1 MSKGH
6 RSQIKRERNEKQVDK
21 RPSAK
26 LSNARVSSRKAGFVL
41 DAIRGKDVEEA
52 IGIVTYSPRYASKLI
67 KKLIESAKANAK
79 NNNNMDEDKL
89 YVAECFAGNATNYK
103 RMHPRAQGR
112 AYSILKRNSH
122 ITVILDERKEDE
134 KNTKGKKAKVETKIE
149 SVEGGNDGAKS

>member
-6 RSQIKRERNEKQVDK
+6 RSQIKRDRNEKQVDK

-26 LSNARVSSRKAGFVL
+26 LSNARVSSRKACFVL
-41 DAIRGKDVEEA
+41 DAIRGKGVQEA

-67 KKLIESAKANAK
+67 KKLIESAVANAK
-79 NNNNMDEDKL
+79 NNNNMDEEKL

-122 ITVILDERKEDE
+122 ITVILDERKEIE
-134 KNTKGKKAKVETKIE
+134 RTKKAESNKVET
-149 SVEGGNDGAKS
+149 VEGGNDGAKG

>member
-6 RSQIKRERNEKQVDK
+6 RTQVKRERNETKVDK

-41 DAIRGKDVEEA
+41 DAIRGKDVNEA

-67 KKLIESAKANAK
+67 KKLIESARANAK
-79 NNNNMDEDKL
+79 NNNNMDENNL

-112 AYSILKRNSH
+112 AFRILKRTSH
-122 ITVILDERKEDE
+122 ITLVLKEKE
-134 KNTKGKKAKVETKIE
+134 
-149 SVEGGNDGAKS
+149 

>member
-6 RSQIKRERNEKQVDK
+6 RTQIKRERNETKVDK

-41 DAIRGKDVEEA
+41 DAIRGKGVQEA

-67 KKLIESAKANAK
+67 KKLIESARANAK
-79 NNNNMDEDKL
+79 NNNNMDETKL

-122 ITVILDERKEDE
+122 ITVILDERKETE
-134 KNTKGKKAKVETKIE
+134 KTTKKVEEK
-149 SVEGGNDGAKS
+149 VEGGNNGAES

>member
-41 DAIRGKDVEEA
+41 DAIRGKGVQEA

-67 KKLIESAKANAK
+67 KKLIESAVANAK
-79 NNNNMDEDKL
+79 NNNNMDEEKL

-122 ITVILDERKEDE
+122 ITVILDERKEAE
-134 KNTKGKKAKVETKIE
+134 KKVKAEEKKETVK
-149 SVEGGNDGAKS
+149 GGNDGAKS

>member
-6 RSQIKRERNEKQVDK
+6 RTQIKRERNETRVDK

-67 KKLIESAKANAK
+67 KKLIESAKANAT
-79 NNNNMDEDKL
+79 NNNNMDENKL

-122 ITVILDERKEDE
+122 ITIILDERKELE
-134 KNTKGKKAKVETKIE
+134 KAAKVEEKNE
-149 SVEGGNDGAKS
+149 SKEGGKDGAES

>member
-6 RSQIKRERNEKQVDK
+6 RTQVKRERNEKQVDK

-41 DAIRGKDVEEA
+41 DAIRGKNVADA

-67 KKLIESAKANAK
+67 KKLLESAVANAK
-79 NNNNMDEDKL
+79 NNNQMDEEKL

-122 ITVILDERKEDE
+122 ITVILDERKVEE
-134 KNTKGKKAKVETKIE
+134 KVISKENEESKEKVVKGGK
-149 SVEGGNDGAKS
+149 NGAKG

>member
-6 RSQIKRERNEKQVDK
+6 RSQIKRDRNEKQVDK

-41 DAIRGKDVEEA
+41 DAIRGKGVQEA

-67 KKLIESAKANAK
+67 KKLIESAVANAK
-79 NNNNMDEDKL
+79 NNNNMDEEKL

-122 ITVILDERKEDE
+122 ITVILDERHDAER
-134 KNTKGKKAKVETKIE
+134 TKKAESNKVET
-149 SVEGGNDGAKS
+149 VEGGNNGAKG

>member
-6 RSQIKRERNEKQVDK
+6 RTQIKRERNEKQVDK

-41 DAIRGKDVEEA
+41 DAIRGKGVSEA
-52 IGIVTYSPRYASKLI
+52 IGIVTYSPRYASRLI
-67 KKLIESAKANAK
+67 KKLIESAVANAK
-79 NNNNMDEDKL
+79 NNNNMDEEKL

-122 ITVILDERKEDE
+122 ITIILDEKKELVKETPVKATE
-134 KNTKGKKAKVETKIE
+134 KKEF
-149 SVEGGNDGAKS
+149 VEGGNNGAKG

>member
-79 NNNNMDEDKL
+79 NNNHMDEDKL

-134 KNTKGKKAKVETKIE
+134 KNTKGKKAKVETKKE

>member
-122 ITVILDERKEDE
+122 ITVILDERKDDD
-134 KNTKGKKAKVETKIE
+134 KKTKKAKVETKTE

>member
-6 RSQIKRERNEKQVDK
+6 RTQIKRERNEKQVDK

-41 DAIRGKDVEEA
+41 DAIRGKGVQEA

-67 KKLIESAKANAK
+67 KKLIESAVANAK
-79 NNNNMDEDKL
+79 NNNNMDEEKL

-122 ITVILDERKEDE
+122 ITVILDERKEIE
-134 KNTKGKKAKVETKIE
+134 RTKKAESNKVET
-149 SVEGGNDGAKS
+149 VEGGNDGAKG

>member
-1 MSKGH
+1 MAKGH

-41 DAIRGKDVEEA
+41 DAIRGKGVQEA

-67 KKLIESAKANAK
+67 KKLIESAVANAK
-79 NNNNMDEDKL
+79 NNNNMDEEKL

-122 ITVILDERKEDE
+122 ITVILDERKEAE
-134 KNTKGKKAKVETKIE
+134 KKVKAEEKKETVK
-149 SVEGGNDGAKS
+149 GGNDGAKS

>member
-41 DAIRGKDVEEA
+41 DAIRGKGVQEA

-67 KKLIESAKANAK
+67 KKLIESAVANAK
-79 NNNNMDEDKL
+79 NNNNMDEEKL

-122 ITVILDERKEDE
+122 ITVILDERKEVE
-134 KNTKGKKAKVETKIE
+134 KKAKAEAKKET
-149 SVEGGNDGAKS
+149 VEGGNDGAKS

>member
-6 RSQIKRERNEKQVDK
+6 RTQIKRERNEKQVDK

-41 DAIRGKDVEEA
+41 DAIRGKGVEEA

-67 KKLIESAKANAK
+67 KKLIESAVANAK
-79 NNNNMDEDKL
+79 NNNNMDEEKL

-122 ITVILDERKEDE
+122 ITVILDERKELE
-134 KNTKGKKAKVETKIE
+134 KAKKNVDNTENKET
-149 SVEGGNDGAKS
+149 VNEGGNNGAKS

>member
-6 RSQIKRERNEKQVDK
+6 RTQIKRERNETKVDK

-41 DAIRGKDVEEA
+41 DAIRGKDVDEA
-52 IGIVTYSPRYASKLI
+52 IGIVTYSPRYASRLI
-67 KKLIESAKANAK
+67 KKLIESARANAK
-79 NNNNMDEDKL
+79 NNNNMDETKL

-122 ITVILDERKEDE
+122 ITVILDERKETE
-134 KNTKGKKAKVETKIE
+134 KTTKKVEEK
-149 SVEGGNDGAKS
+149 VEGGNNGAES

>member
-6 RSQIKRERNEKQVDK
+6 RTQIKRERNETKVDK

-67 KKLIESAKANAK
+67 KKLIESARANAK
-79 NNNNMDEDKL
+79 NNNNMDETKL

-122 ITVILDERKEDE
+122 ITVILDERKETE
-134 KNTKGKKAKVETKIE
+134 KTTKKVEEK
-149 SVEGGNDGAKS
+149 VEGGNNGAES

>member
-6 RSQIKRERNEKQVDK
+6 RTQIKRERNEKQVDK

-41 DAIRGKDVEEA
+41 DAIRGKGVQEA

-67 KKLIESAKANAK
+67 KTLIESAVANAK
-79 NNNNMDEDKL
+79 NNNNMDEEKL

-122 ITVILDERKEDE
+122 ITVILDERKEAE
-134 KNTKGKKAKVETKIE
+134 KKAKAEEKKET
-149 SVEGGNDGAKS
+149 VEGGNDGAKS

>member
-6 RSQIKRERNEKQVDK
+6 RSQIKRDRNEKQVDK

-41 DAIRGKDVEEA
+41 DAIRGKGVQEA

-67 KKLIESAKANAK
+67 KKLIESAVANAK
-79 NNNNMDEDKL
+79 NNNNMDEEKL

-122 ITVILDERKEDE
+122 ITVILDERNEVE
-134 KNTKGKKAKVETKIE
+134 KAKKAESKKVET
-149 SVEGGNDGAKS
+149 VEGGNDGAKG